1 MSPHRDATDE
11 HGRPQREARL
21 EQENARLRAALERAG
36 VDVDAALGEADVA
49 RQATRQAHDDAA
61 TAAQDHQRAM
71 ERGRERLADA
81 EALNADLRRSNAALA
96 ASQAALSRS
105 RERFHGLFAMNTLGV
120 MIWGADLTLAE
131 VNDGFLAMTGFTR
144 EEAIGLSW
152 QALTPQEFHA
162 VSLRAIEQLKATGEC
177 TPYEKQYLRKD
188 GSRWWGRFAAR
199 RVGEVTLGVVLDVS
213 DRRDAQEAL
222 RESEEQLRL
231 IVESA
236 RDYAILATDPEGIIT
251 RWLPGAT
258 AVFGWSAEEV
268 IGRSATFI
276 FTPEDRASGRP
287 VREMATAREHGVA
300 PDVRWH
306 LRRDGSRVF
315 IEGHMMALRGPGG
328 ELRGYLKIGQDITE
342 RWMAEEQLR
351 ESESALRHL
360 NETLEAQVDART
372 AELRQAVEAL
382 HAEAVDRMQI
392 EEALR
397 QAQKMEAVG
406 QLTGGLAHD
415 FNNLL
420 TGIVG
425 SLDLLHRRTAQ
436 GRYNDLDRYIA
447 AARGAADRAS
457 ALTHRLLA
465 FSRRQTLDPRPTDLN
480 ALVHGMVELLRR
492 TIGPHISLEVERA
505 EDLWTTL
512 CDPNQLENALLNLC
526 INARDAMPGGG
537 RLVIDTGN
545 TRLDAAA
552 AKGLDMVPG
561 AYVALRVTD
570 SGTGMPPEVI
580 ARAFDPFYTTKPQG
594 QGTGLGLSMVY
605 GFARQSGGQV
615 RIEST
620 PGRGSVVTIYLPR
633 HKGQPAT
640 DAGITDLASTP
651 QACANEA
658 VLVVDDEPTVR
669 MLVGEVLRELGYTAI
684 EAGDAASALRVLQ
697 SQARVDLLVTD
708 IGLPGGIGGRQLA
721 DTARASRPTLRVL
734 FITGYAEHTALGSLQ
749 PGMQVMVKPFAM
761 DALAARIRDML
772 GGAPPQGAP
781 PTAR

>member
-1 MSPHRDATDE
+1 MSTHDAADD
-11 HGRPQREARL
+11 HGRTPREAELAR
-21 EQENARLRAALERAG
+21 ENARLRKALEQAG
-36 VDVDAALGEADVA
+36 VDVDKALEEAGVA
-49 RQATRQAHDDAA
+49 RQATRQAHDEAA
-61 TAAQDHQRAM
+61 VAAHDHAEAM
-71 ERGRERLADA
+71 EQGRARLADA
-81 EALNADLRRSNAALA
+81 EALNADLRRSNEALA
-96 ASQAALSRS
+96 ASEAALNQSQ
-105 RERFHGLFAMNTLGV
+105 ERFHGLFAMNTLGV
-120 MIWGADLTLAE
+120 MIWGPDLTMAE
-131 VNDGFLAMTGFTR
+131 VNDGFLAMSGYTR
-144 EEAIGLSW
+144 EEAQGLSW
-152 QALTPQEFHA
+152 RELTPEEFYP
-162 VSLRAIEQLKATGEC
+162 VTLRAIEQIQATGES

-188 GSRWWGRFAAR
+188 GSRWWGLFAAR
-199 RVGEVTLGVVLDVS
+199 KVGDVTLGVVLDVTT
-213 DRRDAQEAL
+213 RRQAEEAL

-236 RDYAILATDPEGIIT
+236 RDYAIMATNPEGRIT

-258 AVFGWSAEEV
+258 AVFGWSEAEV
-268 IGRSATFI
+268 LGRPGTMI
-276 FTPEDRASGRP
+276 FTPEDQASGRP
-287 VREMATAREHGVA
+287 VKEMALAREHGVA

-306 LRRDGSRVF
+306 MRRDGSRVF
-315 IEGHMMALRGPGG
+315 IEGHMMALRGPDG
-328 ELRGYLKIGQDITE
+328 ELRGYMKIGQDITE

-351 ESESALRHL
+351 QSETALRHL

-382 HAEAVDRMQI
+382 HAEAVDRVQV

-480 ALVHGMVELLRR
+480 ALVQGMVELLRR
-492 TIGPHISLEVERA
+492 TIGPHIRLEVEPA
-505 EDLWTTL
+505 DGLWTTL
-512 CDPNQLENALLNLC
+512 CDSNQLENALLNLC
-526 INARDAMPGGG
+526 INARDAMHGGG
-537 RLVIDTGN
+537 RLVIGTAN

-561 AYVALRVTD
+561 AYVALRVSD

-615 RIEST
+615 RIDST
-620 PGRGSVVTIYLPR
+620 PGQGTTVTIYLPR
-633 HKGQPAT
+633 HKGEPEADAAAT
-640 DAGITDLASTP
+640 ELANAFQAG
-651 QACANEA
+651 ANEA

-684 EAGDAASALRVLQ
+684 EAADGASALRVLQ
-697 SQARVDLLVTD
+697 SQVRVDLLVTD

-721 DTARASRPTLRVL
+721 DTARMSRPALRVL
-734 FITGYAEHTALGSLQ
+734 FITGYAENAAIGSLE
-749 PGMQVMVKPFAM
+749 PGMQVMTKPFAM
-761 DALAARIRDML
+761 DALASRIRDML
-772 GGAPPQGAP
+772 RGAPQAGDPS
-781 PTAR
+781 

>member
-1 MSPHRDATDE
+1 MPSHRDADE
-11 HGRPQREARL
+11 EPGRASREASL
-21 EQENARLRAALERAG
+21 AQENARLRAALVRAG
-36 VDVDAALGEADVA
+36 VDVDQALGEADAA
-49 RQATRQAHDDAA
+49 RAVTRQVRDDAA
-61 TAAQDHQRAM
+61 TATQEHESAMAQGRA
-71 ERGRERLADA
+71 RLADA
-81 EALNADLRRSNAALA
+81 EALNADLRRSHAALA
-96 ASQAALSRS
+96 ASQAALSKS
-105 RERFHGLFAMNTLGV
+105 REQFRGLFAMNTLGV
-120 MIWGADLTLAE
+120 IIWGPDQTLEE
-131 VNDGFLAMTGFTR
+131 VNDGFLTITRLTR
-144 EEAIGLSW
+144 EEALGLTW
-152 QALTPQEFHA
+152 RALTPAEFHA
-162 VSLRAIEQLKATGEC
+162 ASLRAIAQLEATGESK
-177 TPYEKQYLRKD
+177 PYEKQYLRKD
-188 GSRWWGRFAAR
+188 GSRWWGLFAAR
-199 RVGEVTLGVVLDVS
+199 RVGDRTLEVVLDVS
-213 DRRDAQEAL
+213 DRYHAQAAL

-236 RDYAILATDPEGIIT
+236 RDYAILATDPEGIVT

-258 AVFGWSAEEV
+258 AVFGWSAEDM
-268 IGRSATFI
+268 IGRPATAI
-276 FTPEDRASGRP
+276 FTPEDRASGWP
-287 VREMATAREHGVA
+287 AEEMAIAREHGVS

-315 IEGHMMALRGPGG
+315 IEGHMMALRGPDD
-328 ELRGYLKIGQDITE
+328 ELRGYLKIGQDVTE
-342 RWMAEEQLR
+342 RWTAEEQLR
-351 ESESALRHL
+351 RSEAALRHL

-382 HAEAVDRMQI
+382 HAEAVDRVQV

-425 SLDLLHRRTAQ
+425 SLDLLQRRTAQ

-480 ALVHGMVELLRR
+480 ALVQDMVELLRR
-492 TIGPHISLEVERA
+492 TIGPHIRLEVEPA
-505 EDLWTTL
+505 DGLWTTL
-512 CDPNQLENALLNLC
+512 CDSNQLENALLNLC
-526 INARDAMPGGG
+526 INARDAMHGGG
-537 RLVIDTGN
+537 RLAIGTGN
-545 TRLDAAA
+545 ARLDAAE

-561 AYVALRVTD
+561 AYVALRVSDT
-570 SGTGMPPEVI
+570 GTGMPPEVS

-615 RIEST
+615 RIDST
-620 PGRGSVVTIYLPR
+620 PGRGTTVTIYLPR
-633 HKGQPAT
+633 HKGKPQVDTSAGELADAPPA
-640 DAGITDLASTP
+640 G
-651 QACANEA
+651 ANEA

-684 EAGDAASALRVLQ
+684 EAADGASALRVLQ
-697 SQARVDLLVTD
+697 SQVRVDLLVTD

-721 DTARASRPTLRVL
+721 DTARASRPALRVL
-734 FITGYAEHTALGSLQ
+734 FITGYAENAALGSLE
-749 PGMQVMVKPFAM
+749 PGMQVMTKPFAM

-772 GGAPPQGAP
+772 GGVPQAGGPP
-781 PTAR
+781 